1 VLLLGAVTLAKE
13 LSAGVKEAWHIASQ
27 EAASVGSKF
36 LEKEHM
42 LIALCSLEKTPVP
55 DPEQYIVV
63 PSYLSEFEKEK
74 KDIESVFEHF
84 DLDLKSIR
92 RQIRGVPSSDDYPST
107 DITVHRSEECKR
119 MFAQAATLS
128 SSNKVSVLHF
138 LAAIMMNPGDKV
150 RRVLAT
156 NYVKPQDIEAFV
168 LNVVEPETRPK
179 PVNVGKI
186 VVANNEKERTK
197 IFIVHGRTEAPA
209 LKLKAYLDGL
219 NLDAEMFSDT
229 KNMAGQ
235 KTIIE
240 ILEQI
245 KDIAAFAFI
254 IITPDDV
261 GNLEATVEKCKNAL
275 FRKDEISRTDVTDL
289 VEVLKPRARQNVI
302 FEYGLF
308 MGALGRD
315 RTCCLV
321 QTDTIDMPSDVSG
334 LLFEVFAEKI
344 SDRFADVENKLKD
357 PKIGLLKNNN
367 KIDKG
372 KIEKKV

>member
-1 VLLLGAVTLAKE
+1 MLKSAYVLLLGAVTLAKE

-36 LEKEHM
+36 LEKEHI

-55 DPEQYIVV
+55 SPEQYIVV

-74 KDIESVFEHF
+74 KEIESVFEHF

-138 LAAIMMNPGDKV
+138 FAAIMMNPGDKIK
-150 RRVLAT
+150 RVLAAY
-156 NYVKPQDIEAFV
+156 YVKPQDIEAFV
-168 LNVVEPETRPK
+168 LHVVEPETHPYSSTMP
-179 PVNVGKI
+179 PVKDNKMEMSSTSNGHDEGD
-186 VVANNEKERTK
+186 EKKKRTK

-209 LKLKAYLDGL
+209 LKLKAYLDGMH
-219 NLDAEMFSDT
+219 LDAEMFSDT
-229 KNMAGQ
+229 KMMAGQ

-245 KDIAAFAFI
+245 KDVAAFRVYHIYA
-254 IITPDDV
+254 
-261 GNLEATVEKCKNAL
+261 
-275 FRKDEISRTDVTDL
+275 
-289 VEVLKPRARQNVI
+289 
-302 FEYGLF
+302 
-308 MGALGRD
+308 
-315 RTCCLV
+315 
-321 QTDTIDMPSDVSG
+321 
-334 LLFEVFAEKI
+334 
-344 SDRFADVENKLKD
+344 
-357 PKIGLLKNNN
+357 
-367 KIDKG
+367 
-372 KIEKKV
+372 